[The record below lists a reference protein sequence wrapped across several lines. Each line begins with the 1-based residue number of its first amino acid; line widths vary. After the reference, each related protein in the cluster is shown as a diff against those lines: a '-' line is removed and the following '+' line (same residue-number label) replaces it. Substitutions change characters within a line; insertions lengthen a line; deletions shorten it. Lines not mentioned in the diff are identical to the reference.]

1 MKLTI
6 YHNTRCRK
14 SREAL
19 ELLESKGLKPEIV
32 EYLKNPLNQ
41 KQIEALILLL
51 KLDPIQLVR
60 VNETLWK
67 EHYKG
72 KNFSNSD
79 IIALLTKH
87 PKLIERPIISS
98 GTNAVIGRPI
108 DQLIQFLDTL

>member
-1 MKLTI
+1 MELTI

-19 ELLESKGLKPEIV
+19 ELLESKGLEPKVI
-32 EYLKNPLNQ
+32 EYLKNPLSK

-51 KLDPIQLVR
+51 KLDPMQLVR

-67 EHYKG
+67 EHYKD
-72 KNFSNSD
+72 KNFSKSD

-108 DQLIQFLDTL
+108 EQLIQFLDTL

>member
-19 ELLESKGLKPEIV
+19 ELLESKGLKPDII
-32 EYLKNPLNQ
+32 EYLKNPLSE
-41 KQIEALILLL
+41 KQIEELILLL
-51 KLDPIQLVR
+51 NLDPMQLVR
-60 VNETLWK
+60 VNEALWK
-67 EHYKG
+67 EQYRG
-72 KNFSNSD
+72 KNFSKSE

-98 GTNAVIGRPI
+98 STNAVIGRPI
-108 DQLIQFLDTL
+108 DQLIHFLESH

>member
-1 MKLTI
+1 MELTI

-19 ELLESKGLKPEIV
+19 ELLESKGLEPKVI
-32 EYLKNPLNQ
+32 EYLKNPLSK

-51 KLDPIQLVR
+51 KLDPMQLVR

-67 EHYKG
+67 ELYKD
-72 KNFSNSD
+72 KNFSKSD

-108 DQLIQFLDTL
+108 EQLIQFLDTL